1 MPFLHYTWSHYWGYN
16 KARIKKIHK
25 ATYISC
31 MSKNLIFMLLG
42 LSYIQAMN
50 TLQALISNGL
60 NTCKVSSDNRYTI
73 KSCFPNIMLP
83 CRGQFSSIKEV
94 GKERKVETGK
104 ETGKKKKKNKMV
116 ISCEF
121 SLWIHPGTTRRHR
134 PLDPLLTMIFVIVG

>member
-1 MPFLHYTWSHYWGYN
+1 
-16 KARIKKIHK
+16 
-25 ATYISC
+25 
-31 MSKNLIFMLLG
+31 MLLG

-104 ETGKKKKKNKMV
+104 ETGKKKKK
-116 ISCEF
+116 IIR
-121 SLWIHPGTTRRHR
+121 W
-134 PLDPLLTMIFVIVG
+134 